1 MLNFELYCS
10 MPIQTFYGIKNQKFN
25 INFLGIG
32 PMPTQHRLLII
43 DDNEEILASLK
54 TFLSKKGFDVVAASN
69 GLDAL
74 KLYEAAYD
82 NFDLVITDLVMPN
95 IGGVALISI
104 FKKRT
109 PDLPVIAVTGFGEQP
124 ESLAR
129 EAQADVVLEK
139 PFKLDELEKIVK
151 ELLAGKKT

>member
-1 MLNFELYCS
+1 
-10 MPIQTFYGIKNQKFN
+10 
-25 INFLGIG
+25 
-32 PMPTQHRLLII
+32 MPTQSRLLII
-43 DDNEEILASLK
+43 DDSEEILASLK
-54 TFLSKKGFDVVAASN
+54 TFLSKRGFEVVAASN

-109 PDLPVIAVTGFGEQP
+109 PDLPVIAITGYGEQP

-129 EAQADVVLEK
+129 EAKADVVLEK
-139 PFKLDELEKIVK
+139 PFKLDELENTVRK
-151 ELLAGKKT
+151 LLAGKKV

>member
-1 MLNFELYCS
+1 MS
-10 MPIQTFYGIKNQKFN
+10 
-25 INFLGIG
+25 
-32 PMPTQHRLLII
+32 TQPRLLII

-54 TFLSKKGFDVVAASN
+54 IFLSKKGFEVVTASN

-74 KLYEAAYD
+74 KLYEAAFD

-109 PDLPVIAVTGFGEQP
+109 PDLPVIAITGFGEQP

-129 EAQADVVLEK
+129 EAQADEVLEK
-139 PFKLDELEKIVK
+139 PFKLEDLEETVRK
-151 ELLAGKKT
+151 LLS

>member
-1 MLNFELYCS
+1 
-10 MPIQTFYGIKNQKFN
+10 
-25 INFLGIG
+25 
-32 PMPTQHRLLII
+32 MPTQHRLLII

-54 TFLSKKGFDVVAASN
+54 TFLSKKGCEVVAASN

-129 EAQADVVLEK
+129 EAKADVVLEK
-139 PFKLDELEKIVK
+139 PFKLEDLENIVRELIEKRKAI
-151 ELLAGKKT
+151 GD